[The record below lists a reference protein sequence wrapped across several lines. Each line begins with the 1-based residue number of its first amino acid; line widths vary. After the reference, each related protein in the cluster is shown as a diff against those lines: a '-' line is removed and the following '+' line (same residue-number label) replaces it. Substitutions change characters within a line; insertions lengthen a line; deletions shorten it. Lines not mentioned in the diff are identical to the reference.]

1 MKDELKI
8 VLSSLKKTK
17 LIANIFSKYSK
28 KGLFISLYGALGTGK
43 TTFADFLINSISKKK
58 INVTSPTFSLVNIY
72 QIEEL
77 RIWHYDLYR
86 LDNKFEI
93 FSLDFEEALDD
104 MIIMEWPEIAT
115 EYLPNDRIEIKFEED
130 YRSKLN
136 MKIYFQGNITF
147 KNSIYERIKRIN

>member
-86 LDNKFEI
+86 LDNKLEI

-147 KNSIYERIKRIN
+147 KNSIYERIKRIS

>member
-86 LDNKFEI
+86 LDNKLEI
-93 FSLDFEEALDD
+93 FTLDFEEALDD

>member
-86 LDNKFEI
+86 LDNKLEI